1 MDNKTVKEVEFTR
14 TERFQQVQ
22 PQLPPEE
29 KKGKGWVWILVLLA
43 LAAAGYVGF
52 QRYTQGQAAATKA
65 AAAGSRVR
73 TMPVVAATV
82 RKGNIDVFLTGLG
95 TVTPVYTVTVKS
107 RVDGQ
112 LMSVRYKEGD
122 VVHEG
127 DVLMEID
134 PRPYQVM
141 LEQAEGQMAKD
152 QALLKNSQLDLARYK
167 TLAAQDAIPTQ
178 QLDTQVYLVGQYEA
192 AIKVDQSAIDNGR
205 LQLTYARITSPI
217 TGRVGLRLVDPGN
230 IVHASDTNGLVVIT
244 QLQPITV
251 IFTIAED
258 QLPPVL
264 AKTRAGA
271 TLGVDAYDREM
282 RKKLASGVL
291 QTIDNQIDTTTGT
304 VKLRAS
310 FPNQDNSLFPNQ
322 FVNARLLV
330 DVKHDVILVPLSAI
344 QRTSATAYSYV
355 VQPNHTVT
363 VKEVGVG
370 ITEGETA
377 QVTSGLDPGDI
388 VVTDGV
394 DKLQEGSAVDVRT
407 LDGKTMAP
415 SPDGGSGK
423 AGKGGKGGK
432 GRRSQQQ

>member
-1 MDNKTVKEVEFTR
+1 
-14 TERFQQVQ
+14 
-22 PQLPPEE
+22 
-29 KKGKGWVWILVLLA
+29 
-43 LAAAGYVGF
+43 
-52 QRYTQGQAAATKA
+52 
-65 AAAGSRVR
+65 
-73 TMPVVAATV
+73 
-82 RKGNIDVFLTGLG
+82 
-95 TVTPVYTVTVKS
+95 
-107 RVDGQ
+107 
-112 LMSVRYKEGD
+112 
-122 VVHEG
+122 
-127 DVLMEID
+127 
-134 PRPYQVM
+134 
-141 LEQAEGQMAKD
+141 
-152 QALLKNSQLDLARYK
+152 
-167 TLAAQDAIPTQ
+167 
-178 QLDTQVYLVGQYEA
+178 
-192 AIKVDQSAIDNGR
+192 
-205 LQLTYARITSPI
+205 
-217 TGRVGLRLVDPGN
+217 
-230 IVHASDTNGLVVIT
+230 
-244 QLQPITV
+244 
-251 IFTIAED
+251 
-258 QLPPVL
+258 
-264 AKTRAGA
+264 
-271 TLGVDAYDREM
+271 VDAYDREM